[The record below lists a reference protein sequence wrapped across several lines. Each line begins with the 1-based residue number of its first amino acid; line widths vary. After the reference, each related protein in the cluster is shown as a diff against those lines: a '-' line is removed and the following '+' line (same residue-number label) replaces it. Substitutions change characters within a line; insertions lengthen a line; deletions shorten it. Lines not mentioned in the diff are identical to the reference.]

1 MPEIVKGD
9 GERELFNVLKLADSL
24 VRAGTPVELAN
35 TVAERVGGAV
45 TDGMRTDEIYRLAYK
60 FLHKEE
66 KVSAARY
73 SMRRAILDLGPTGF
87 PFEDYVSELM
97 RARGY
102 AVKTRQMVKGKCA
115 THEVDIVM
123 QKDGRSIGAELKF
136 HNEAGYKTDIKVA
149 LYVRA
154 RFTDIHEGAVL
165 AHEEDHI
172 HEGWLITNTKF
183 TDAAVHY
190 ALCAGIHLLG
200 WDYPMKGNL
209 SDIIHETKMYP
220 VTMLSSLTGA
230 EKTRLLA
237 MNSPLCHTVMDNPD
251 TLRRAGVPEKRLR
264 RVIEESTALCGI
276 T

>member
-35 TVAERVGGAV
+35 TVAERVGSLV
-45 TDGMRTDEIYRLAYK
+45 KDGMRTDEIYRLAYK
-60 FLHKEE
+60 LLHKEE
-66 KVSAARY
+66 KISAARY
-73 SMRRAILDLGPTGF
+73 SIRRAILDLGPTGF

-102 AVKTRQMVKGKCA
+102 AVKTRQMVRGKCA

-123 QKDGRSIGAELKF
+123 QKDGKSIGAELKF
-136 HNEAGYKTDIKVA
+136 HNEAGYKTDIKIA

-190 ALCAGIHLLG
+190 AMCSGIHLLG
-200 WDYPMKGNL
+200 LDYPMKGNL
-209 SDIIHETKMYP
+209 ADIIHETKMYP
-220 VTMLSSLTGA
+220 VTVLSSLTGA

-237 MNSPLCHTVMDNPD
+237 MNAPLCHTVMDNPE

-264 RVIEESTALCGI
+264 NVIEESTALCGI